1 MLDDFLGD
9 GTVLVDVELEPLDGW
24 RFLGK
29 DVVGGGVDDFVEGAG
44 CEGGYLVLSVRWLW
58 DDFRDTY
65 HLNDVVLACAAG
77 EDYFALGVAEF
88 T

>member
-9 GTVLVDVELEPLDGW
+9 GAVLVDVELEPLDGG

-44 CEGGYLVLSVRWLW
+44 CEGGYLTISVDCLSL
-58 DDFRDTY
+58 Y
-65 HLNDVVLACAAG
+65 MLLCSPSG
-77 EDYFALGVAEF
+77 
-88 T
+88 